1 MAEVKVKGE
10 DLSGL
15 GWTLKSLMDAN
26 ISKADLWQKVRKIH
40 GTLVVRE
47 TGADVAATISF
58 EGDDIFIQD
67 GVIDRPSAYLAAG
80 FDELS
85 EVASGQIGPIRALVT
100 GKIKAR
106 GNLLKLL
113 RMAKAIISTDTD

>member
-26 ISKADLWQKVRKIH
+26 IGKPDQWQKIRKIH

-67 GVIDRPSAYLAAG
+67 GAVDRPSAYLAAG

-85 EVASGQIGPIRALVT
+85 EVAGGLIGPIRALVT

-113 RMAKAIISTDTD
+113 RMAKAIISTETD

>member
-15 GWTLKSLMDAN
+15 GWTLKSLVDAN
-26 ISKADLWQKVRKIH
+26 LGKADLRQKVRKIH

-67 GVIDRPSAYLAAG
+67 GAIDRPNAYLAAG

-113 RMAKAIISTDTD
+113 RMAKAIISTETD

>member
-26 ISKADLWQKVRKIH
+26 IGKPDRWQKIRKIH

-67 GVIDRPSAYLAAG
+67 GAIDRPSAYLAAG

-85 EVASGQIGPIRALVT
+85 EVAGGQIGPIRALLA

-113 RMAKAIISTDTD
+113 RMAKAMISTETD

>member
-67 GVIDRPSAYLAAG
+67 GAIDRPSAYLAAG

>member
-1 MAEVKVKGE
+1 MAEVKIKGE

-26 ISKADLWQKVRKIH
+26 ISKADVWQKVRKIH

-47 TGADVAATISF
+47 TDADVAATISF

-67 GVIDRPSAYLAAG
+67 GAIDRPNAYLGAG

-85 EVASGQIGPIRALVT
+85 EVASGQIGPIRALVA

-113 RMAKAIISTDTD
+113 RMAKAIVSTDTD